1 MHGHSFTG
9 NPIVCAAACASLD
22 LFEQET
28 TWKSIETICELNSQ
42 FKEQIKNN
50 KNIKEIRLCGTI
62 LAIELQTGEGN
73 TYFSSIRDVA
83 YNFFLSK
90 GLLIRPLGNVIF
102 INPPYSIT
110 TEELNKIYQEI
121 TNFLCII

>member
-22 LFEQET
+22 LFEEET

-73 TYFSSIRDVA
+73 TYF
-83 YNFFLSK
+83 LK
-90 GLLIRPLGNVIF
+90 W
-102 INPPYSIT
+102 
-110 TEELNKIYQEI
+110 
-121 TNFLCII
+121 